1 MNSGPKTG
9 AIRLKDWLGL
19 LATVI
24 LLGAAMSGHAQEQ
37 RPAETSTP
45 QAFLDTLSPH
55 EQAWLREHPVIRVAQ
70 DPGWPPI
77 EFTDARGAQSGMT
90 AEYLRLV
97 EERLGVKFE
106 RVRNLSWQEAYARLQ
121 RWEIDLTTTVA
132 VTAERE
138 KFWAFTKPYMTM
150 PIVVVT
156 RADVT
161 YIADLRELAG
171 KKVAVVEGYVAAV
184 WIARDFPEVQLVR
197 VQTTAEALALLQ
209 RGEVLACVENMLVVG
224 YYLAEQK
231 MTELKIAG
239 STPYTNAQCMAV
251 RKDWATLAGILD
263 KAVDS
268 VSPTEREAIYRR
280 WLPLHYEPGFDYTR
294 LWQIVALLATVLLG
308 SVAWNWKLAREIRER
323 KQAEAKLRQSE
334 ARWQFAI
341 EGFGDG
347 VWDWNVPARE
357 VVFSSRWK
365 AMLGFAEN
373 EIGTG
378 LEEWSKRVHPE
389 DLPRVMADV
398 QAHLAGTTAHYA
410 NEHRVSCKDGSWKWM
425 LDRGLVIAR
434 DAAGQPLRV
443 IGTHQDITE
452 RKRTEEIFNKFFAQP
467 IALNLIAKPDGVIQR
482 ANKSFEDLLGYGT
495 GQLTGVNF
503 LDLIHPDD
511 QAATRAEMGK
521 LAHGI
526 DTFYFENRYRQKNG
540 EFRLLAWS
548 ASVSTADQMIFAMA
562 TDITERQ
569 QAEAAL
575 RQSEARW
582 QFAVEGTGDGVWDW
596 NVPASEVVFSKRWK
610 AMLGFAENEIGSG
623 LEEWSK
629 RVHPEDL
636 PRVMADVQAHLAG
649 TTAHYANEHR
659 MSCKDGSWKWML
671 DRGLVIERD
680 AAGQP
685 LRVIGTHKDITER
698 KQAEASLRRTDRALR
713 IASECNQ
720 ALVRANSET
729 ELLQAVCRIV
739 VEHGGYRMAWV
750 GFAEQND
757 AKSVRPVAQAGSE
770 AGYLDTL
777 GVIWADTERGRGPT
791 GTAIRTGQPVIAR
804 DIPTDPSFGPWRAEA
819 AQRNYNSSVAFPLL
833 SGERAFGVLS
843 VYAAESDAFNEEEV
857 ALLGELVG
865 DLGYGITA
873 LRTRAERVQAERAMI
888 TSEIRYRRLF
898 ESAKDGILILDAET
912 GMIVDVNPFLVEMLG
927 YSHEVFLGKKV
938 WELGFFKNLVA
949 NQDNFAELQAK
960 EYIRYED
967 MALETKAGRRIEV
980 EFVSN
985 VYLVDGHKV
994 IQCNIRD
1001 MTERVRADEKI
1012 RQSLVELEQAR
1023 QVLLSVV
1030 EDEKAAGEQLHKLST
1045 IIEQAPLSVVITDL
1059 TGAIEYV
1066 NPRFSLVTG
1075 YTSAE
1080 ALGQNPRI
1088 LNSGETPAQIFQ
1100 DMWATLG
1107 RGQVWSGELRNRK
1120 KNGETYLETAVIAP
1134 VVDAQGRAT
1143 HYVALKDDITAQ
1155 KRHEAA
1161 MRAMMEK
1168 ERQVSEMKT
1177 RFISVTSHEFRTPM
1191 AAALGS
1197 VEILA
1202 NHLDRLTAEK
1212 RQELL
1217 ARIAT
1222 SLQRMTQ
1229 MLDEILLLNRVDANR
1244 VEVQL
1249 APLDLQSFVHQA
1261 IEEIRLGDRD
1271 QHRFEFSA
1279 TGDALAFPSDPNLLH
1294 HILSNLLS
1302 NAVRYSP
1309 AGTLV
1314 AVRLVVET
1322 ARAQLSV
1329 EDHGIGIPESDRARI
1344 FEPFERGSNVGTI
1357 KGTGL
1362 GLNIVQ
1368 RMIGLLGG
1376 TVEVAPAV
1384 GAGSRF
1390 TLTFPRLPSPTL
1402 PP

>member
-231 MTELKIAG
+231 MTDLKIAG

-263 KAVDS
+263 KALDS

-308 SVAWNWKLAREIRER
+308 AVAWNWKLAREIRER

-720 ALVRANSET
+720 ELVRANSET

-843 VYAAESDAFNEEEV
+843 VYAAESDAFNKEEV

-1001 MTERVRADEKI
+1001 MTERVRADEKT

-1384 GAGSRF
+1384 GGGSRF

>member
-231 MTELKIAG
+231 MTDLKIAG

-373 EIGTG
+373 EIGSG

-443 IGTHQDITE
+443 IGTHQ
-452 RKRTEEIFNKFFAQP
+452 
-467 IALNLIAKPDGVIQR
+467 
-482 ANKSFEDLLGYGT
+482 
-495 GQLTGVNF
+495 
-503 LDLIHPDD
+503 
-511 QAATRAEMGK
+511 
-521 LAHGI
+521 
-526 DTFYFENRYRQKNG
+526 
-540 EFRLLAWS
+540 
-548 ASVSTADQMIFAMA
+548 
-562 TDITERQ
+562 
-569 QAEAAL
+569 
-575 RQSEARW
+575 
-582 QFAVEGTGDGVWDW
+582 
-596 NVPASEVVFSKRWK
+596 
-610 AMLGFAENEIGSG
+610 
-623 LEEWSK
+623 
-629 RVHPEDL
+629 
-636 PRVMADVQAHLAG
+636 
-649 TTAHYANEHR
+649 
-659 MSCKDGSWKWML
+659 
-671 DRGLVIERD
+671 
-680 AAGQP
+680 
-685 LRVIGTHKDITER
+685 DITER

-833 SGERAFGVLS
+833 SGERAFGVLQP
-843 VYAAESDAFNEEEV
+843 
-857 ALLGELVG
+857 LR
-865 DLGYGITA
+865 DL
-873 LRTRAERVQAERAMI
+873 
-888 TSEIRYRRLF
+888 
-898 ESAKDGILILDAET
+898 
-912 GMIVDVNPFLVEMLG
+912 VNPYRG
-927 YSHEVFLGKKV
+927 C
-938 WELGFFKNLVA
+938 
-949 NQDNFAELQAK
+949 
-960 EYIRYED
+960 I
-967 MALETKAGRRIEV
+967 
-980 EFVSN
+980 
-985 VYLVDGHKV
+985 
-994 IQCNIRD
+994 
-1001 MTERVRADEKI
+1001 
-1012 RQSLVELEQAR
+1012 
-1023 QVLLSVV
+1023 
-1030 EDEKAAGEQLHKLST
+1030 AGEHRLRVDDHLELRKEGLFF
-1045 IIEQAPLSVVITDL
+1045 L
-1059 TGAIEYV
+1059 
-1066 NPRFSLVTG
+1066 
-1075 YTSAE
+1075 
-1080 ALGQNPRI
+1080 
-1088 LNSGETPAQIFQ
+1088 QIFDDRFDDQ
-1100 DMWATLG
+1100 GAWG
-1107 RGQVWSGELRNRK
+1107 K
-1120 KNGETYLETAVIAP
+1120 AVQI
-1134 VVDAQGRAT
+1134 
-1143 HYVALKDDITAQ
+1143 
-1155 KRHEAA
+1155 
-1161 MRAMMEK
+1161 
-1168 ERQVSEMKT
+1168 
-1177 RFISVTSHEFRTPM
+1177 
-1191 AAALGS
+1191 
-1197 VEILA
+1197 
-1202 NHLDRLTAEK
+1202 
-1212 RQELL
+1212 
-1217 ARIAT
+1217 
-1222 SLQRMTQ
+1222 
-1229 MLDEILLLNRVDANR
+1229 
-1244 VEVQL
+1244 
-1249 APLDLQSFVHQA
+1249 
-1261 IEEIRLGDRD
+1261 
-1271 QHRFEFSA
+1271 
-1279 TGDALAFPSDPNLLH
+1279 
-1294 HILSNLLS
+1294 
-1302 NAVRYSP
+1302 
-1309 AGTLV
+1309 
-1314 AVRLVVET
+1314 
-1322 ARAQLSV
+1322 
-1329 EDHGIGIPESDRARI
+1329 
-1344 FEPFERGSNVGTI
+1344 
-1357 KGTGL
+1357 
-1362 GLNIVQ
+1362 
-1368 RMIGLLGG
+1368 
-1376 TVEVAPAV
+1376 
-1384 GAGSRF
+1384 
-1390 TLTFPRLPSPTL
+1390 
-1402 PP
+1402 

>member
-231 MTELKIAG
+231 MTDLKIAG

-263 KAVDS
+263 KALDS

-308 SVAWNWKLAREIRER
+308 AVAWNWKLAREIRER

-720 ALVRANSET
+720 ELVRANSET

-843 VYAAESDAFNEEEV
+843 VYAAESDAFNKEEV
-857 ALLGELVG
+857 ALLGEMVG

-1001 MTERVRADEKI
+1001 MTERVRADEKT

-1384 GAGSRF
+1384 GGGSRF

>member
-231 MTELKIAG
+231 MTDLKIAG

-1001 MTERVRADEKI
+1001 MTERVRADEKT

-1329 EDHGIGIPESDRARI
+1329 EDHGIGIPESDRSRI

-1384 GAGSRF
+1384 GGGSRF

>member
-410 NEHRVSCKDGSWKWM
+410 NEHR
-425 LDRGLVIAR
+425 
-434 DAAGQPLRV
+434 
-443 IGTHQDITE
+443 
-452 RKRTEEIFNKFFAQP
+452 
-467 IALNLIAKPDGVIQR
+467 
-482 ANKSFEDLLGYGT
+482 
-495 GQLTGVNF
+495 
-503 LDLIHPDD
+503 
-511 QAATRAEMGK
+511 
-521 LAHGI
+521 
-526 DTFYFENRYRQKNG
+526 
-540 EFRLLAWS
+540 
-548 ASVSTADQMIFAMA
+548 
-562 TDITERQ
+562 
-569 QAEAAL
+569 
-575 RQSEARW
+575 
-582 QFAVEGTGDGVWDW
+582 
-596 NVPASEVVFSKRWK
+596 
-610 AMLGFAENEIGSG
+610 
-623 LEEWSK
+623 
-629 RVHPEDL
+629 
-636 PRVMADVQAHLAG
+636 
-649 TTAHYANEHR
+649 

-720 ALVRANSET
+720 ELVRANSET

-819 AQRNYNSSVAFPLL
+819 TQRDYNSSVAFPLL

-843 VYAAESDAFNEEEV
+843 VYAAESDAFNKEEV

-1001 MTERVRADEKI
+1001 MTERVRADEKT

-1329 EDHGIGIPESDRARI
+1329 EDHGIGIPESDRSRI

-1384 GAGSRF
+1384 GGGSRF

>member
-231 MTELKIAG
+231 MTDLKIAG

-819 AQRNYNSSVAFPLL
+819 TQRDYNSSVAFPLL

-843 VYAAESDAFNEEEV
+843 VYAAESDAFNKEEV

-1001 MTERVRADEKI
+1001 MTERVRADEKT

-1384 GAGSRF
+1384 GGGSRF